1 MAQRPKRKYK
11 SIREREE
18 LQRQFYENFDKNEEV
33 FLGRR
38 FIDNDDGD
46 DDFVFSS
53 ASDDSDNGEISNVT
67 VVNAPEPEDEEEME
81 ENDELLEDPI
91 KLPTKQKLKNLD
103 AVLNEENC
111 AVLPPEENHKFL

>member
-1 MAQRPKRKYK
+1 M
-11 SIREREE
+11 
-18 LQRQFYENFDKNEEV
+18 
-33 FLGRR
+33 GRR

-46 DDFVFSS
+46 NNFVFSC
-53 ASDDSDNGEISNVT
+53 ASNDSDNGEISNVT
-67 VVNAPEPEDEEEME
+67 VVNAPESEDEEEME

-111 AVLPPEENHKFL
+111 AVLPPQENHKFL